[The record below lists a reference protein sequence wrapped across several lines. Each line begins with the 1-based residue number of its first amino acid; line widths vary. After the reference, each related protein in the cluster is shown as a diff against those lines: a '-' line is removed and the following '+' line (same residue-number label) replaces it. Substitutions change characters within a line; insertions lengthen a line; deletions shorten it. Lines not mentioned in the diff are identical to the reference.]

1 VQSVKALGC
10 SVRMPA
16 RKMRVEVF
24 DEDGN
29 RYTITFEGEVTREK
43 ALQILNIVEL
53 LGGVH
58 DTKGL
63 KSNVI
68 KVSKFEKTKAII
80 EKYFNFTW
88 FSSKDVFKAYEQE
101 FNELISLSTVSTY
114 LARLVNRGFLTKQG
128 PSHSRKYRKIT
139 KLAQNNLWVIE
150 DK

>member
-1 VQSVKALGC
+1 
-10 SVRMPA
+10 MPA

-43 ALQILNIVEL
+43 ALRLLNIIEL

-58 DTKGL
+58 NKGRSKANIL
-63 KSNVI
+63 N
-68 KVSKFEKTKAII
+68 VSKFDRTKAIV
-80 EKYFNFTW
+80 EKYFPFIL

-114 LARLVNRGFLTKQG
+114 LARLVNRGLLTKQG
-128 PSHSRKYRKIT
+128 SSHNRVYRKIT
-139 KLAQNNLWVIE
+139 RPAQNELWVIE

>member
-1 VQSVKALGC
+1 
-10 SVRMPA
+10 MPA

-43 ALQILNIVEL
+43 ALRLLNIIEL
-53 LGGVH
+53 LGSVH
-58 DTKGL
+58 DQGRLKG
-63 KSNVI
+63 NVI
-68 KVSKFEKTKAII
+68 NVSKFDRTKAIV
-80 EKYFNFTW
+80 EKYFSFIL
-88 FSSKDVFKAYEQE
+88 FSSKDIFKTYEQE

-128 PSHSRKYRKIT
+128 ASHNRRYRKIT
-139 KLAQNNLWVIE
+139 RRAQNDLWVIE